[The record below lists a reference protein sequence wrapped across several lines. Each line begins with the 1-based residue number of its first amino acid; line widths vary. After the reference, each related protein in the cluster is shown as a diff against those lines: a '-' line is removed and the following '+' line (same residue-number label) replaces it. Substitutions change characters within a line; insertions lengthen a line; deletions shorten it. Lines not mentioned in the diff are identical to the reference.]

1 MHVPVN
7 VKDWPGAS
15 NEKRRPQA
23 THEGNTK
30 CLALRNREGA
40 ALMQVGQ
47 RETNGLDAVLE
58 NVFLDWPSLMTR
70 REPLRQE
77 GRLNAANSALARSE

>member
-7 VKDWPGAS
+7 VKDWRGAS

-23 THEGNTK
+23 THEKNTK
-30 CLALRNREGA
+30 CLALRKREGA

-70 REPLRQE
+70 RQHLRQE
-77 GRLNAANSALARSE
+77 GRLNAANSALHSSE